1 MGNDLSKAAGGGNS
15 AKNEG
20 ESRPRAPS
28 PRGRGSIVSAEAVAD
43 AVRHAIQSSE
53 IGPGEWLRESRL
65 CAEHDAGRTAVRK
78 ALRILADDGLVK
90 LEENRG
96 ARVSATSVE
105 EVFDLYELRA
115 ALYGV
120 AVRFACMRATDEQI
134 GAMVAAIDKMLTDAE
149 AGIASEQIIE
159 QSEKIFGSMIAMGS
173 ADAQKMIESIRRKT
187 RFHFSYTALALN
199 QDSAR
204 PFSFW
209 KDIRSALIDR
219 DADAASQGARNIL
232 YFMQGEV
239 ARMMLSHGARMRHM
253 AYAHTRKGEG
263 DVGSRSAGRR
273 HGARERRQESG

>member
-1 MGNDLSKAAGGGNS
+1 MGNNLAKAAGGGNS
-15 AKNEG
+15 AKNER
-20 ESRPRAPS
+20 ESRPRIPTA
-28 PRGRGSIVSAEAVAD
+28 RARGSTVSAETVAD

-53 IGPGEWLRESRL
+53 IMPGEWLRESRL
-65 CAEHDAGRTAVRK
+65 CSEHSAGRTAVRK

-90 LEENRG
+90 IEENRG
-96 ARVSATSVE
+96 ARVSATTVE

-134 GAMVAAIDKMLTDAE
+134 GTMVAAIDRMLADAE
-149 AGIASEQIIE
+149 AGVASEQIIE

-173 ADAQKMIESIRRKT
+173 IDAQKMIEAIRRKT

-209 KDIRSALIDR
+209 KEIRKALVDR

-239 ARMMLSHGARMRHM
+239 ARMMLSHGARMRHI
-253 AYAHTRKGEG
+253 AYAQTRQGTK
-263 DVGSRSAGRR
+263 
-273 HGARERRQESG
+273 